1 MNILH
6 TTVAQLFTNCL
17 IFFKALEPEL
27 EYNGMPT
34 LDEFLNTSKD
44 TTEFAGWLEVCI
56 FLNTSNLRLIIVFCW
71 IVFQALS
78 VVKMQVC

>member
-1 MNILH
+1 
-6 TTVAQLFTNCL
+6 
-17 IFFKALEPEL
+17 
-27 EYNGMPT
+27 MPT

-78 VVKMQVC
+78 VVKMQVCLIANYVQLSFYMHQSGGV